1 MTRAAPYL
9 EIFLFAL
16 ATILLEVSYTRV
28 FSYKLLYYFTYVI
41 IGIALLGLG
50 TGGVM
55 VALRRTLDRDDVAR
69 LVPGCALAAGGAG
82 LAGYPGGARVP
93 GNTRDMIGAPGGRAP
108 APRAGAAAELAGP
121 SPA

>member
-1 MTRAAPYL
+1 MSRAAPYL
-9 EIFLFAL
+9 EIFLFPL

-69 LVPGCALAAGGAG
+69 LVPGCALAAGVAV
-82 LAGYPGGARVP
+82 LVRYLVGARRQV
-93 GNTRDMIGAPGGRAP
+93 NTVDMIRALRRGGPAARA
-108 APRAGAAAELAGP
+108 REAAQPCGRLP
-121 SPA
+121 L